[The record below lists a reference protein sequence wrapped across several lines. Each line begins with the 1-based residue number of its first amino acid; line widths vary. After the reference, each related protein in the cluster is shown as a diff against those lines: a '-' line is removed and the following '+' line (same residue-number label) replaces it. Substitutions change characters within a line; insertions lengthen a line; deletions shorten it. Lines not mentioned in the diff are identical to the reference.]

1 MRLLITNAQVMDPF
15 GGYEGAAAI
24 LIEDG
29 TIKSVAKDG
38 KIKNHAGAQV
48 IDAAGMYVA
57 PAFIDMHTHL
67 REPGFEHKETI
78 RTGTLAALK
87 GGFATVCCMPNTNP
101 VNDNPGTTEYILKK
115 AAGEGSA
122 RVLPIGAVTKG
133 QKGEELAEMEMMLKA
148 GCIAFSDDGRPV
160 ESPIIMRRALE
171 YAKGLDTTVISHAED
186 LQLSSGGVM
195 NEGLLSMTL
204 GLKGSP
210 SIAEEVMVFRDIALC
225 GLTGG
230 KLHIAHVSTKGS
242 VNIIRRA
249 KEQGINVTAET
260 CPHYFSITEDAVTG
274 YNTNAKVN
282 PPLRRLEDVEAI
294 KEGLRD
300 GIIDV
305 IATDHA
311 PHGKEEKTR
320 EFDAAPSGIS
330 GLETVLPLGLALVR
344 SGTLPVMELIKKL
357 TVNPARI
364 LGIEAGGI
372 SEGQEARIC
381 IFHPEK
387 EYEFK
392 AGEMFS
398 KGKNSPFDGWK
409 LKGKTAWTILGEKVH
424 EWA

>member
-210 SIAEEVMVFRDIALC
+210 
-225 GLTGG
+225 
-230 KLHIAHVSTKGS
+230 
-242 VNIIRRA
+242 
-249 KEQGINVTAET
+249 
-260 CPHYFSITEDAVTG
+260 
-274 YNTNAKVN
+274 
-282 PPLRRLEDVEAI
+282 
-294 KEGLRD
+294 
-300 GIIDV
+300 
-305 IATDHA
+305 
-311 PHGKEEKTR
+311 
-320 EFDAAPSGIS
+320 
-330 GLETVLPLGLALVR
+330 
-344 SGTLPVMELIKKL
+344 
-357 TVNPARI
+357 
-364 LGIEAGGI
+364 
-372 SEGQEARIC
+372 
-381 IFHPEK
+381 
-387 EYEFK
+387 
-392 AGEMFS
+392 
-398 KGKNSPFDGWK
+398 
-409 LKGKTAWTILGEKVH
+409 
-424 EWA
+424 

>member
-1 MRLLITNAQVMDPF
+1 
-15 GGYEGAAAI
+15 
-24 LIEDG
+24 
-29 TIKSVAKDG
+29 
-38 KIKNHAGAQV
+38 
-48 IDAAGMYVA
+48 
-57 PAFIDMHTHL
+57 
-67 REPGFEHKETI
+67 
-78 RTGTLAALK
+78 
-87 GGFATVCCMPNTNP
+87 
-101 VNDNPGTTEYILKK
+101 
-115 AAGEGSA
+115 
-122 RVLPIGAVTKG
+122 
-133 QKGEELAEMEMMLKA
+133 
-148 GCIAFSDDGRPV
+148 
-160 ESPIIMRRALE
+160 
-171 YAKGLDTTVISHAED
+171 
-186 LQLSSGGVM
+186 M